1 MMHHEF
7 KYAGEKYE
15 VTIAKHG
22 DTWLLGDY
30 TAILCDDNRILVT
43 SPEGISKFAHSAK
56 VRDVWWVHYDGHIFC
71 LEKTEPGSQDND
83 SEQGMTAPM
92 PGKILEVKV
101 ENGQAVG
108 AGELLMV
115 MEAMKMEHRI
125 LASIDGMVNVLN
137 FQQGDQ
143 VQQGDTLVEIVEG

>member
-7 KYAGEKYE
+7 KYAGEIYE

-101 ENGQAVG
+101 ETGQAVG

-125 LASIDGMVNVLN
+125 VAPNAGTIARIGFSV
-137 FQQGDQ
+137 GDQ
-143 VQQGDTLVEIVEG
+143 VQQGDILVEMAD